1 MYGLVNRALQRFICN
16 SYGESAWTE
25 IAQVSGLRLDEFE
38 PLLLYPDELTE
49 RIVAAAALRLR
60 QGPGELLEDLGTF
73 LVAHP
78 SYEAARRLLRFG
90 GSDFVEFLQSLDELP
105 DRARL
110 ALPGLDFPRISVD
123 MPRPG
128 RIVLACGRGLPGFS
142 RVLTGLLRG
151 LADDYGTL
159 AMIDHADST
168 GEEALINVDIHNASF
183 TRARR
188 FDLAAPVVS

>member
-16 SYGESAWTE
+16 SYGDSAWTE

-49 RIVAAAALRLR
+49 SIVAAAALRLR
-60 QGPGELLEDLGTF
+60 QGPDELLEDLGTF
-73 LVAHP
+73 LVSHP

-90 GSDFVEFLQSLDELP
+90 GSDFVELLQSLDELP

-123 MPRPG
+123 MPIPG
-128 RIVLACGRGLPGFS
+128 RIVLVCGRGLPGFS

-159 AMIDHADST
+159 AMIDHDGSA
-168 GEEALINVDIHNASF
+168 GEEARINVDIHNTSF
-183 TRARR
+183 ARARR
-188 FDLAAPVVS
+188 FDLATPVVT

>member
-1 MYGLVNRALQRFICN
+1 MYGLVNRALQRFICS
-16 SYGESAWTE
+16 SYGEAAWIE
-25 IAQVSGLRLDEFE
+25 IAQASGLRLEEFE
-38 PLLLYPDELTE
+38 PLFPYPDDLTDTL
-49 RIVAAAALRLR
+49 VAMAALRLR
-60 QGPGELLEDLGTF
+60 QGSDELLEDLGTF
-73 LVAHP
+73 LVSHP

-90 GSDFVEFLQSLDELP
+90 GSDFIEFLQSLDELP

-128 RIVLACGRGLPGFS
+128 RTVLVCGRGLPGFS

-159 AMIDHADST
+159 AMIDHAGSGG
-168 GEEALINVDIHNASF
+168 GEARIVVDIHNASF
-183 TRARR
+183 ARARR
-188 FDLAAPVVS
+188 FDLAAPVAP

>member
-16 SYGESAWTE
+16 SYGNSAWAE
-25 IAQVSGLRLDEFE
+25 IAQSAGLRLEEFE
-38 PLLLYPDELTE
+38 PLLLYPDDLTE
-49 RIVAAAALRLR
+49 TIVATAAMRLR
-60 QGPGELLEDLGTF
+60 QGPDELLEDLGTF
-73 LVAHP
+73 LVSHP

-128 RIVLACGRGLPGFS
+128 CIILACGRGLPGFS

-159 AMIDHADST
+159 AMIGHAVADG
-168 GEEALINVDIHNASF
+168 GEARITVDIHNTSF
-183 TRARR
+183 ARARR
-188 FDLAAPVVS
+188 FDLATPVAP

>member
-1 MYGLVNRALQRFICN
+1 MYGLVNRALQRFICS
-16 SYGESAWTE
+16 SYGDAAWAE
-25 IAQVSGLRLDEFE
+25 IAQASGLRHEAFE
-38 PLLLYPDELTE
+38 PLLLYPDDLTGT
-49 RIVAAAALRLR
+49 IVAAAAERLR
-60 QGPGELLEDLGTF
+60 QAPDELLEDLGTF
-73 LVAHP
+73 LVSHP

-90 GSDFVEFLQSLDELP
+90 GSDFVELLQSLDDLP

-128 RIVLACGRGLPGFS
+128 RIVLVCGQGLPGFS

-159 AMIDHADST
+159 AMIDHAGAGCD
-168 GEEALINVDIHNASF
+168 EARITVDIHNTSF
-183 TRARR
+183 ARARR
-188 FDLAAPVVS
+188 FDLAIPVMP